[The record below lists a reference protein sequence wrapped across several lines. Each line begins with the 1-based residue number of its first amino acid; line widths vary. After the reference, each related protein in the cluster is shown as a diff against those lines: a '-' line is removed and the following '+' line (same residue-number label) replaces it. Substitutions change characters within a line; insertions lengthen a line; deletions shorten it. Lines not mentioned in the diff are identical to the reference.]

1 MLLSLIYFQ
10 AKIDFNTCLSENRN
24 LRETFDHMRLE
35 KETFDS
41 IRTKSE
47 KKLVENKQKIM
58 EAIETS
64 TAAYEARY
72 DYIQY
77 FKNSH
82 YLFLQ

>member
-1 MLLSLIYFQ
+1 
-10 AKIDFNTCLSENRN
+10 
-24 LRETFDHMRLE
+24 MRLE

-64 TAAYEARY
+64 TTAYEARY
-72 DYIQY
+72 EHIQY
-77 FKNSH
+77 FKNR
-82 YLFLQ
+82 

>member
-1 MLLSLIYFQ
+1 MVSSLTYFQ

-77 FKNSH
+77 ILNIGTH
-82 YLFLQ
+82 CFL